1 MPRTARYPIYIRA
14 PKLNRL
20 ENRRTELFETQGRTL
35 AISETYQ
42 EISPADF
49 FYRNREIAGFTNPAR
64 AIFSAMRELVENSLD
79 AAEAAGVPPDIYIR
93 LSTDDEHEVNEAY
106 TLRVADNGSGIP
118 AHHVPLAF
126 GQFLFSSKYRLKQAR
141 GTFGLGGTM
150 SILYGQIT
158 TNKPV
163 TIISST
169 GTSRIIEY
177 RLMIDIER
185 NRPVILDRKIHR
197 NERKKA
203 DRWRGTVVDFHLEG
217 SYGMATP
224 KVLEYLKET
233 AIVNPYANVTFVD
246 PKGRLYKFQRTV
258 DTMPAP
264 PKETLPHPHG
274 VDVET
279 IQRIIRVTKQRNM
292 LDFMQKHF
300 HRVGKKTAGEFL
312 KTAGIPKKR
321 KPSSLRPDEIVRLV
335 QQMKSFNDFLPP
347 DASCLSP
354 LGEDLLKAGVLK
366 ELEPEFVAVRRR
378 RPSTYS
384 GHPFIVEVAIAY
396 GGKVPAKDD
405 ILLYRFAN
413 KIPLVY
419 DESGDVCWRI
429 VRSINWRRYNA
440 SPSMPFAVL
449 IHVCSTKIPYKTV
462 GKEMLAD
469 QPEVSKEILNGI
481 REVARQLRRYMSRRE
496 RVQRQVRRLSVFSR
510 FLPKIAEFSAGL
522 VGLEES
528 PNTDKLYRRQFVLK
542 EFITQNQYTDSEAF
556 DSRLYDTVLVHMRN
570 KHETNAVNVRVLGL
584 EGSEW
589 KTLIPETTL
598 TAGSELYE
606 TLRGRFELVKVQ
618 TKSSRADKEGIIDA
632 VVDGISQ

>member
-1 MPRTARYPIYIRA
+1 
-14 PKLNRL
+14 
-20 ENRRTELFETQGRTL
+20 
-35 AISETYQ
+35 
-42 EISPADF
+42 
-49 FYRNREIAGFTNPAR
+49 
-64 AIFSAMRELVENSLD
+64 MRELVENSLD

-93 LSTDDEHEVNEAY
+93 LSYDDEQESNETY

-150 SILYGQIT
+150 AILYGQIT

-163 TIISST
+163 AVISST

-185 NRPVILDRKIHR
+185 NRPVILDRKIHK

-217 SYGMATP
+217 SYSMAMP

-233 AIVNPYANVTFVD
+233 AIVNPYANITFVD

-258 DTMPAP
+258 DTMPVP
-264 PKETLPHPHG
+264 PKETRPHPHG

-279 IQRIIRVTKQRNM
+279 IQRIIRLARHRNM
-292 LDFMQKHF
+292 LDFMRKHF
-300 HRVGKKTAGEFL
+300 HRVGEKTAKEFL
-312 KTAGIPKKR
+312 KTAEISRRTNPQK
-321 KPSSLRPDEIVRLV
+321 LRPDEIVRLV
-335 QQMKSFNDFLPP
+335 QQMKNFNGFLPP

-354 LGEDLLKAGVLK
+354 LGEDLLRAGVLK
-366 ELEPEFVAVRRR
+366 ELEPEFVAVRQRK
-378 RPSTYS
+378 PATYS
-384 GHPFIVEVAIAY
+384 GHPFIVEVGIAY

-405 ILLYRFAN
+405 VLLYRFAN

-419 DESGDVCWRI
+419 DESGDVCWKI
-429 VRSINWRRYNA
+429 VRQINWRRYNA

-449 IHVCSTKIPYKTV
+449 IHLCSTKIPYKTV

-481 REVARQLRRYMSRRE
+481 REVARQLRRYLSRKE
-496 RVQRQVRRLSVFSR
+496 RVRRQVRRLSIFSTY
-510 FLPKIAEFSAGL
+510 LPKIAQFSAGL
-522 VGLEES
+522 VGLEKP
-528 PNTDKLYRRQFVLK
+528 PNIDRLYKRQLVLK
-542 EFITQNQYTDSEAF
+542 DFTTLNRYTDSGKF
-556 DSRLYDTVLVHMRN
+556 DSSLYDTVLVHIRN
-570 KHETNAVNVRVLGL
+570 KHETNPVKVRVLGR
-584 EGSEW
+584 EGSKW
-589 KTLIPETTL
+589 KALIPESAL

-606 TLRGRFELVKVQ
+606 TLRGKFKLVKIQ
-618 TKSSRADKEGIIDA
+618 AKSSKADKEGIIDA
-632 VVDGISQ
+632 IIDGISE

>member
-1 MPRTARYPIYIRA
+1 
-14 PKLNRL
+14 
-20 ENRRTELFETQGRTL
+20 
-35 AISETYQ
+35 
-42 EISPADF
+42 
-49 FYRNREIAGFTNPAR
+49 
-64 AIFSAMRELVENSLD
+64 MRELVENSLD

-106 TLRVADNGSGIP
+106 TVRVADNGSGIP

-150 SILYGQIT
+150 AILYGQIT

-163 TIISST
+163 EVISST

-185 NRPVILDRKIHR
+185 NRPIILDRKIHK
-197 NERKKA
+197 NERKKV
-203 DRWRGTVVDFHLEG
+203 DRWRGTVVEFHLEG
-217 SYGMATP
+217 AYYKAMP
-224 KVLEYLKET
+224 KVLEYLKQT
-233 AIVNPYANVTFVD
+233 AIVNPYANITFVD
-246 PKGRLYKFQRTV
+246 PRGRLYKFERTV
-258 DTMPAP
+258 DKMPPP
-264 PKETLPHPHG
+264 PKETRPHPHG

-279 IQRIIRVTKQRNM
+279 IQRIIRLTRQRNM
-292 LDFMQKHF
+292 QDFMQKHF
-300 HRVGKKTAGEFL
+300 HRVGKKTAQEFL
-312 KTAGIPKKR
+312 KATGIRR
-321 KPSSLRPDEIVRLV
+321 KTNPERLRPDEIVRLV
-335 QQMKSFNDFLPP
+335 QQMKNFNDFLPP

-354 LGEDLLKAGVLK
+354 LGEDLLGAGVLK
-366 ELEPEFVAVRRR
+366 ELEPEFVAVRQRK
-378 RPSTYS
+378 PATYS

-405 ILLYRFAN
+405 VLLYRFAN

-419 DESGDVCWRI
+419 DESGDICWRI
-429 VRSINWRRYNA
+429 VRQINWRRYNV

-449 IHVCSTKIPYKTV
+449 IHLCSTKIPYKTV

-469 QPEVSKEILNGI
+469 QPEVRREILNGI

-496 RVQRQVRRLSVFSR
+496 RVRRQVRRLSIFSR

-522 VGLEES
+522 VGLEKS
-528 PNTDKLYRRQFVLK
+528 PNIDKLYRRQLVLK
-542 EFITQNQYTDSEAF
+542 DFTTQNQYSDSETF
-556 DSRLYDTVLVHMRN
+556 DSKLYDTVLVHIRN
-570 KHETNAVNVRVLGL
+570 KHEANAVNVRILGL

-589 KTLIPETTL
+589 KALIPETAL
-598 TAGSELYE
+598 TAESELYE

-618 TKSSRADKEGIIDA
+618 AKSSRADKEGIIDA
-632 VVDGISQ
+632 VVDGISE

>member
-1 MPRTARYPIYIRA
+1 
-14 PKLNRL
+14 
-20 ENRRTELFETQGRTL
+20 
-35 AISETYQ
+35 
-42 EISPADF
+42 
-49 FYRNREIAGFTNPAR
+49 
-64 AIFSAMRELVENSLD
+64 MRELVENSLD
-79 AAEAAGVPPDIYIR
+79 AAESAGVPPDIYIR
-93 LSTDDEHEVNEAY
+93 LSYDDEQETNETY

-150 SILYGQIT
+150 AILYGQIT

-163 TIISST
+163 AVISST

-185 NRPVILDRKIHR
+185 NRPVILDRKIHK
-197 NERKKA
+197 NERKRA

-217 SYGMATP
+217 SYSMAMP

-233 AIVNPYANVTFVD
+233 AIVNPYANITFVD

-258 DTMPAP
+258 DTMPPP

-279 IQRIIRVTKQRNM
+279 IQRIIRLTKHQNM
-292 LDFMQKHF
+292 LDFMQRHF
-300 HRVGKKTAGEFL
+300 HRVGEKTAKEFL
-312 KTAGIPKKR
+312 KTAGISGGANPQT
-321 KPSSLRPDEIVRLV
+321 LRPDEIVGLV
-335 QQMKSFNDFLPP
+335 QQMKNFNDFLPP

-354 LGEDLLKAGVLK
+354 LGEDLLRAGVLK
-366 ELEPEFVAVRRR
+366 ELEPEFIAVRQR
-378 RPSTYS
+378 RPATYS

-405 ILLYRFAN
+405 ILIYRFAN

-429 VRSINWRRYNA
+429 VRQINWRRYNV
-440 SPSMPFAVL
+440 SPSMSFAVL
-449 IHVCSTKIPYKTV
+449 IHLCSTKIPYKTV

-469 QPEVSKEILNGI
+469 QTEVSKEILNGI
-481 REVARQLRRYMSRRE
+481 REVARQLRRYMSRKE
-496 RVQRQVRRLSVFSR
+496 RVRRQVRRLSIFSR
-510 FLPKIAEFSAGL
+510 YLPKIAEFSAGL
-522 VGLEES
+522 VGLEKS
-528 PNTDKLYRRQFVLK
+528 PNIDKLYSRQRVLRD
-542 EFITQNQYTDSEAF
+542 FTTQNHYIDSETF
-556 DSRLYDTVLVHMRN
+556 DSKLYDTVLVHTRN
-570 KHETNAVNVRVLGL
+570 KHEANAVNIRVLGL

-589 KTLIPETTL
+589 KVLIPETAL

-618 TKSSRADKEGIIDA
+618 AKSSRADKEGIIDA
-632 VVDGISQ
+632 VVDGISE

>member
-1 MPRTARYPIYIRA
+1 
-14 PKLNRL
+14 
-20 ENRRTELFETQGRTL
+20 
-35 AISETYQ
+35 
-42 EISPADF
+42 
-49 FYRNREIAGFTNPAR
+49 
-64 AIFSAMRELVENSLD
+64 MRELVENSLD
-79 AAEAAGVPPDIYIR
+79 AADTIGIPPDIYIR
-93 LSTDDEHEVNEAY
+93 LSADDEQGPNEAY
-106 TLRVADNGSGIP
+106 ALRVADNGSGIP

-150 SILYGQIT
+150 AILYGQIT

-163 TIISST
+163 TVISST

-197 NERKKA
+197 NERRKA

-217 SYGMATP
+217 SYSMAMP

-233 AIVNPYANVTFVD
+233 AIVNPYANITFVD
-246 PKGRLYKFQRTV
+246 PKGRLYRFERTV
-258 DTMPAP
+258 DQMPPP

-279 IQRIIRVTKQRNM
+279 IQRIIRVTKQQNM

-312 KTAGIPKKR
+312 KTAGTPEKTE
-321 KPSSLRPDEIVRLV
+321 PVSLRPDEIVGLV

-354 LGEDLLKAGVLK
+354 LGEDLLRAGVLK
-366 ELEPEFVAVRRR
+366 ELEPEFIAVRRR
-378 RPSTYS
+378 KPATYS

-405 ILLYRFAN
+405 ILIYRFAN

-429 VRSINWRRYNA
+429 VRQINWRRYNA

-469 QPEVSKEILNGI
+469 QPEVSKEILNGV
-481 REVARQLRRYMSRRE
+481 REVARQLRRYMSRKE
-496 RVQRQVRRLSVFSR
+496 RVRRQVRRLSIFSR
-510 FLPKIAEFSAGL
+510 YLPKIAQFSAGL
-522 VGLEES
+522 VGLEKS
-528 PNTDKLYRRQFVLK
+528 PNIDRLYRRQRVLK
-542 EFITQNQYTDSEAF
+542 DFETQNQYTDSETF
-556 DSRLYDTVLVHMRN
+556 DSKLYDTVLVHIRN
-570 KHETNAVNVRVLGL
+570 KHEANAVNVKVLGL
-584 EGSEW
+584 EGTEW
-589 KTLIPETTL
+589 ETLMPETAL

-606 TLRGRFELVKVQ
+606 TLRGRFERVKIQ
-618 TKSSRADKEGIIDA
+618 AKSSRADKEGIIDA
-632 VVDGISQ
+632 VVDGVSE